1 MLKKFGETNKKRRSV
16 NESNSTFLTDPES
29 IRIYLMTSDIVGG
42 EISDIPGKT
51 GTYISTDG
59 VVDVTRSVVVFDKEM
74 RQLPFQ
80 FGKVT
85 GDFIVNGCGLT
96 SLFGAP
102 REVGRDFN
110 VANNK
115 LTNLQGCPR
124 KVPGIFNISNNRITS
139 LDGAPEVVGDDFY
152 ADDNLLTNLQG
163 FPRSVAGDI
172 TLRNNRLNDTR
183 QKYKV
188 KSTGQIGMMVSK
200 TDLTSDTVYAYY
212 LEDVDGNTLWNG
224 NMQGWSPEQLQGVF
238 ERKGGKQA
246 KKRINESSDF
256 GDRLQELPNVA
267 KRLNLKLTV
276 DLANPVMINVA
287 DASGDT
293 DDFEQFQSIPM

>member
-1 MLKKFGETNKKRRSV
+1 MLKKFGKNNKKRNSL
-16 NESNSTFLTDPES
+16 NEGMSTFLTDPES
-29 IRIYLMTSDIVGG
+29 IRIYLMNSGIIAG
-42 EISDIPGKT
+42 EISNLPGKT
-51 GTYISTDG
+51 GTYISPDG
-59 VVDVTRSVVVFDKEM
+59 VVDVTGSVVVFDREI

-102 REVGRDFN
+102 REVGRDFD
-110 VANNK
+110 VSNNK

-124 KVPGIFNISNNRITS
+124 KVPGIFNISNNNITS
-139 LDGAPEVVGDDFY
+139 LDGAPEVLGDDFY
-152 ADDNLLTNLQG
+152 ADNNLLTNLQG

-188 KSTGQIGMMVSK
+188 KSTGQIGMMVSQ

-224 NMQGWSPEQLQGVF
+224 NMEGWNPEQLQGVF
-238 ERKGGKQA
+238 EKKEGKQP
-246 KKRINESSDF
+246 KKRVNGSSDF
-256 GDRLQELPNVA
+256 GARLQELLNAA

-276 DLANPVMINVA
+276 DMTNPVMINVV

-293 DDFEQFQSIPM
+293 GDFEQFQSIPM